1 MSVELTEVTIKS
13 DMVTDRTHAKIMREA
28 MHKVAMTHKRVTLGK
43 HFKKLPETEPGGAY
57 GYVKRGA
64 LYTRRKLAKYG
75 HNIPNMR
82 TGYLRN
88 RVYSQSVVTATQHR
102 SRVYIRAPFPLTE
115 QRRRELEA
123 ITPVEVAEAQI
134 LATETYQALAA
145 NPKNQRKRRKRVK

>member
-13 DMVTDRTHAKIMREA
+13 DMVTDRTHAKIMYEA

-43 HFKKLPETEPGGAY
+43 HFKKVPETQPGGAY
-57 GYVKRGA
+57 GYVKRGE

-75 HNIPNMR
+75 HDTPNVR

-88 RVYSQSVVTATQHR
+88 QVYSRSVVTATQHK

-123 ITPVEVAEAQI
+123 ITTAETGEAQKI
-134 LATETYQALAA
+134 ATDTYAA
-145 NPKNQRKRRKRVK
+145 MVADPKNQRTRRKRVK